1 MKKDRR
7 YINFNDCLGIE
18 STKTYEM
25 IVKYLLHAKSTGYKK
40 KKKKLLDI
48 QEVQG
53 AIGYPIIGCDIL
65 TRLVYVPVHRKPGQ
79 PANIKKHRIH
89 IVKMC
94 RKPTYHE
101 QDRSRINGLLYRYL

>member
-40 KKKKLLDI
+40 KKKKNFW
-48 QEVQG
+48 
-53 AIGYPIIGCDIL
+53 
-65 TRLVYVPVHRKPGQ
+65 TF
-79 PANIKKHRIH
+79 KKF
-89 IVKMC
+89 K
-94 RKPTYHE
+94 E
-101 QDRSRINGLLYRYL
+101 Q